1 MNRGRSEKEESPQ
14 GPDRDHEPD
23 GSAPGRA
30 PEGMGPE
37 GREGEVGAEGIDALS
52 YEADETWTEPRS
64 PGIPEPTYWPAAVA
78 LSVVTFSLGFLTSW
92 AITAAGLAAFTFS
105 VTRWMEELNRDA

>member
-1 MNRGRSEKEESPQ
+1 M
-14 GPDRDHEPD
+14 PDRERELDGGAPGQAPD
-23 GSAPGRA
+23 GA
-30 PEGMGPE
+30 
-37 GREGEVGAEGIDALS
+37 GAEGRDVEAGAEGVDAPS

-92 AITAAGLAAFTFS
+92 VITTAGLAAFTFS
-105 VTRWMEELNRDA
+105 VTRWMQELNRDA

>member
-1 MNRGRSEKEESPQ
+1 M
-14 GPDRDHEPD
+14 PDRDYDLD
-23 GSAPGRA
+23 GGARGRA
-30 PEGMGPE
+30 PERIVPGGKNDE
-37 GREGEVGAEGIDALS
+37 AGAEGVHAPS

-64 PGIPEPTYWPAAVA
+64 PGIPEPTYWPAVVA

-92 AITAAGLAAFTFS
+92 VITAAGLAAFTFS